1 MHNFGLHQN
10 SIVMETLNVKSRI
23 LMEMERLIARSSAKG
38 KMTKKIQ
45 SFHEAIIKKHYNAS
59 DVSIDYHRH
68 RIKMN
73 VVIDAEGYDP
83 KTVNVDLA
91 VLPMNLFF
99 KNLRDFLKSC
109 LEGDAKSIAFYAR
122 LIKDLS
128 NKERI
133 HVAV

>member
-1 MHNFGLHQN
+1 MHNFVLHQN

-38 KMTKKIQ
+38 KMTKSIQ

-68 RIKMN
+68 RVQMN
-73 VVIDAEGYDP
+73 LVMDEKTYDP
-83 KTVNVDLA
+83 KTVNIDLA

-99 KNLRDFLKSC
+99 KNLCEFLKSC
-109 LEGDAKSIAFYAR
+109 LEVDAKSVAFYAK
-122 LIKDLS
+122 LIQEVSPKK
-128 NKERI
+128 NV
-133 HVAV
+133 HVAI

>member
-1 MHNFGLHQN
+1 
-10 SIVMETLNVKSRI
+10 
-23 LMEMERLIARSSAKG
+23 MEMERLIARSSAKG

-45 SFHEAIIKKHYNAS
+45 SFHVAIIKRHYNAS

-68 RIKMN
+68 RVKMN
-73 VVIDAEGYDP
+73 VVLDENGYDP

-91 VLPMNLFF
+91 ILPMNLFF

-109 LEGDAKSIAFYAR
+109 LEADAKSIVFYAK

-133 HVAV
+133 HVTV

>member
-1 MHNFGLHQN
+1 
-10 SIVMETLNVKSRI
+10 METLNVKSRI

-45 SFHEAIIKKHYNAS
+45 SFHEAIIQKHYNAS
-59 DVSIDYHRH
+59 DVSIDYHRQ
-68 RIKMN
+68 RVKMN
-73 VVIDAEGYDP
+73 LVMDEDGYDP
-83 KTVNVDLA
+83 KTINVDLA

-109 LEGDAKSIAFYAR
+109 LEVDAKSIAFYAK
-122 LIKDLS
+122 LIQNLS
-128 NKERI
+128 NKDRI

>member
-1 MHNFGLHQN
+1 
-10 SIVMETLNVKSRI
+10 
-23 LMEMERLIARSSAKG
+23 MEMERLIARSSAKG

-45 SFHEAIIKKHYNAS
+45 SFHEAIIKKHYNAA
-59 DVSIDYHRH
+59 DVAIDYHRH

-73 VVIDAEGYDP
+73 VLMDESGYDP
-83 KTVNVDLA
+83 KTVNLDLDL
-91 VLPMNLFF
+91 LPTNLFF

-109 LEGDAKSIAFYAR
+109 LERDAKSIAFYAK

-133 HVAV
+133 HVAM

>member
-1 MHNFGLHQN
+1 
-10 SIVMETLNVKSRI
+10 METLNVKSRI

-68 RIKMN
+68 RVKMN
-73 VVIDAEGYDP
+73 IVMNENGYDP
-83 KTVNVDLA
+83 KTVNVDLT

-109 LEGDAKSIAFYAR
+109 LEADAKSIAFYAK
-122 LIKDLS
+122 LIRDLS